1 MCGVGDDGGLDRGGS
16 SEKIACES
24 FGLDGGGVDES
35 RVGDEVSRGCAT
47 GNVFI
52 IAVSMLSILSSTR
65 LRLVGGSSLYSVRLV
80 CRE

>member
-1 MCGVGDDGGLDRGGS
+1 MCGGVDDGGLDRGGS
-16 SEKIACES
+16 SEKIAGSS
-24 FGLDGGGVDES
+24 FGLDGGGVDDS
-35 RVGDEVSRGCAT
+35 RAGDEALRGCAT